1 MPPVPVHIVVGLD
14 APDQAL
20 AAMGLHVDLTGS
32 AVVSV
37 TVDATQGEVRWV
49 VSDLTGIAEQDHE
62 DVAHPCLTCSIR
74 EALLPM
80 LVRLASSGRWSSLI
94 VVLPVAADPLP
105 MTLAVAEGEVRGRPV
120 ADTLEVASV
129 VAVISCTDLC
139 SGVFDD
145 PLLNELG
152 LNMVEDDQRAYG
164 EVLVSQIELADDIV
178 LVHGRPDESDAALLD
193 HLRRPDSRLHHGMET
208 FGGCPTAA
216 ERHHDVQA
224 SRTFVDPRYRRPS
237 GAAPSG
243 GIVTIE
249 LTSWKPFHPERL
261 LERIEDLGSG
271 DLRGRGAFWLPGR
284 PGLAIAWEAAG
295 AALSIGAVGLW
306 EDAERA
312 THLVVTT
319 DEETAQVVSS
329 AFDAAIMT
337 DAEMISAQA
346 RWAGRDD
353 GFGEWLG
360 DIESGAA

>member
-1 MPPVPVHIVVGLD
+1 MQPVPVHIVVGLD

-37 TVDATQGEVRWV
+37 TVDAAEGAVRWV
-49 VSDLTGIAEQDHE
+49 VSDLTGIAEQGHE

-80 LVRLASSGRWSSLI
+80 LTRLASSGRWASLI

-105 MTLAVAEGEVRGRPV
+105 MTLAVAEGEVRGQAV
-120 ADTLEVASV
+120 ADILEVATV
-129 VAVISCTDLC
+129 VAVVSAKDLC

-145 PLLNELG
+145 PLLSELD
-152 LNMVEDDQRAYG
+152 LNMVDDDQRAYG
-164 EVLVSQIELADDIV
+164 EVLVAQIELADDIV
-178 LVHGRPDESDAALLD
+178 LVHGIPDESDAALLD
-193 HLRRPDSRLHHGMET
+193 HLRRPGSRLHHGMET
-208 FGGCPTAA
+208 FGGSPAVA
-216 ERHHDVQA
+216 DYRHDIQA
-224 SRTFVDPRYRRPS
+224 SRAFVDPRHRRPS
-237 GAAPSG
+237 GAVPAG

-261 LERIEDLGSG
+261 LERIEELGSG

-284 PGLAIAWEAAG
+284 PGLAIAWDAAG
-295 AALSIGAVGLW
+295 AALSIGAVGRW
-306 EDAERA
+306 DDAERA
-312 THLVVTT
+312 TRLVVTT

-337 DAEMISAQA
+337 DTEMVSAQA
-346 RWAGRDD
+346 RWSGRDD

-360 DIESGAA
+360 DIEFGAA